1 MLIHVIFILLED
13 LENESRFTFAY
24 VANWVAV
31 AVDVFNTIFG
41 YVVTNQNQ
49 VVLFKAKTLFLNRD
63 FRTSKMEKIT
73 TNLKNINQQFWTYL
87 LPTSATCIDVLGGSR
102 DVEG

>member
-1 MLIHVIFILLED
+1 MMMTTKTAQQNKQH
-13 LENESRFTFAY
+13 

-49 VVLFKAKTLFLNRD
+49 VVLFKAKTLFWNRD
-63 FRTSKMEKIT
+63 FRTSKREKIS
-73 TNLKNINQQFWTYL
+73 TNLKNIDQQFSTYL
-87 LPTSATCIDVLGGSR
+87 LPTSETCTDVLGGST